1 MKISMT
7 DLNRKTILFITYE
20 IYFKP
25 GEMESGRDKYYVM
38 PFHTKNYN
46 YYFEKNEATK
56 NRKYH

>member
-7 DLNRKTILFITYE
+7 ALNRKTILFITYE

-25 GEMESGRDKYYVM
+25 GEMESGRDKNCVM
-38 PFHTKNYN
+38 PFHTKICN
-46 YYFEKNEATK
+46 YYFEKMKLPK

>member
-7 DLNRKTILFITYE
+7 ALNRKTILFITYE

-25 GEMESGRDKYYVM
+25 GEMESGRDKNCVM
-38 PFHTKNYN
+38 PFHTKIYN

-56 NRKYH
+56 K